1 MDPEAGT
8 AGGCQLKVLL
18 QLNGKFF
25 KKGDPNGAPL
35 QLPHLIKCSVFVV
48 SATPPIPGR
57 KSLPARSIETRGRE
71 RNVVLVAVLVA
82 HLTTYVDPAMPE
94 AHHMLGFFGSLSQ

>member
-48 SATPPIPGR
+48 SATPPNTR
-57 KSLPARSIETRGRE
+57 KEELACTEYRNKRLREKCGLGGGIGGSLD
-71 RNVVLVAVLVA
+71 
-82 HLTTYVDPAMPE
+82 YVDPAMPE